1 MVHRPADIE
10 ARARHWI
17 RSAQSLSTVTKQSF
31 LAKNMCFSICS
42 FFYLGFE
49 IGPLENTG
57 SRNWRKWVYWSVL
70 ILFRPTSKIEIDLK
84 TPLFP
89 AETFFTVRKR
99 FSGAVYNFW
108 RANSDTNYYYRRYK
122 IPAST
127 RIWLICDDFV
137 DFQIVAVIL
146 GWWWTSEIENYSKAG
161 ACGKAF
167 ELFSCSKQLRNK
179 SFSRRKF
186 VALIVQNWKTRFCI
200 SAFENFRS
208 RPGRICLL
216 FGHNLSEMLI
226 FKPRY
231 HKSIFSKFVEILFL

>member
-17 RSAQSLSTVTKQSF
+17 RSAQSLSTVTKQRF
-31 LAKNMCFSICS
+31 LAKNIWFSICS

-49 IGPLENTG
+49 IGHLENTG
-57 SRNWRKWVYWSVL
+57 SRNRRKWV
-70 ILFRPTSKIEIDLK
+70 ILVGPHFGH
-84 TPLFP
+84 F
-89 AETFFTVRKR
+89 
-99 FSGAVYNFW
+99 G
-108 RANSDTNYYYRRYK
+108 
-122 IPAST
+122 
-127 RIWLICDDFV
+127 
-137 DFQIVAVIL
+137 

-179 SFSRRKF
+179 RFSRRKF
-186 VALIVQNWKTRFCI
+186 VALIVQNWKIGFCI

-231 HKSIFSKFVEILFL
+231 HK